1 MGQEER
7 FIDKENPFTTTVV
20 CEHKVSTPPGNFQYH
35 MHNEFEVYFF
45 LGGDVNFIVEQRVY
59 TLNPGDILLFN
70 NTEFHHPTFRSNA
83 EYVRMVL
90 HFNPAFAQQFS
101 TQRSKLLRCFLSRPQ
116 GEGNLLRLTPEE
128 REPLFRL
135 AHKIEGES
143 QSGRVG
149 DDVLAAAHLM
159 ELLVLLERAP
169 RHGQQQ
175 PGALSPHVQRALA
188 YITERLPQPVSL
200 AEVAKALCVDRFY
213 LSKAFKR
220 EMGTTL
226 YHYVLLKRLNLARVR
241 LAQGSSV
248 TEACV
253 EAGFNDYSNFIRTFK
268 KYTGTTP
275 LAFSRGTNP
284 GEGAFPPGKNRAEPG
299 S

>member
-1 MGQEER
+1 MRQEER
-7 FIDKENPFTTTVV
+7 FIDKENPFTATVV
-20 CEHKVSTPPGNFQYH
+20 CEHKISTPPGNFQYH
-35 MHNEFEVYFF
+35 MHNEFEVCFF
-45 LGGDVNFIVEQRVY
+45 LGGDVNFIVERSVY
-59 TLNPGDILLFN
+59 ALKPGDILLFN
-70 NTEFHHPTFRSNA
+70 NTEFHHPTFRSRA

-101 TQRSKLLRCFLSRPQ
+101 TGRSRLLQRFLSRPQ

-128 REPLFRL
+128 REPLFCL
-135 AHKIEGES
+135 ARKIEEES
-143 QSGRVG
+143 RSGRVG
-149 DDVLAAAHLM
+149 DDVLATAHLM
-159 ELLVLLERAP
+159 ELLVLLERSP
-169 RHGQQQ
+169 RQGQQQ
-175 PGALSPHVQRALA
+175 SGALSPHVQRALD
-188 YITERLPQPVSL
+188 YITQRLPQPVSL
-200 AEVAKALCVDRFY
+200 AETARALCVDRFY

-220 EMGTTL
+220 ETGTTL

-275 LAFSRGTNP
+275 LGFSRGANLQ
-284 GEGAFPPGKNRAEPG
+284 EGTSPPGGSRAEPG

>member
-7 FIDKENPFTTTVV
+7 FIDKENSFTATVV
-20 CEHKVSTPPGNFQYH
+20 CEHKVSTPPGDFQYH

-59 TLNPGDILLFN
+59 ALEPGDILLFN
-70 NTEFHHPTFRSNA
+70 NTEFHHPTFRSHA

-90 HFNPAFAQQFS
+90 HFDPAFAQQFS
-101 TQRSKLLRCFLSRPQ
+101 TQRSRLLRRFVSRPQ

-128 REPLFRL
+128 RAPLFGL
-135 AHKIEGES
+135 ARKIEAES
-143 QSGRVG
+143 RSGQAG

-169 RHGQQQ
+169 RQGQQP
-175 PGALSPHVQRALA
+175 PGDLSPHVQRALA
-188 YITERLPQPVSL
+188 YINQQLPQPVSL
-200 AEVAKALCVDRFY
+200 AETARALCVDRFY

-248 TEACV
+248 TEACA

-268 KYTGTTP
+268 KHTGITP
-275 LAFSRGTNP
+275 LAFSRGASLR
-284 GEGAFPPGKNRAEPG
+284 EGPAPQEERRVGPE